1 MAQKLKNDLKIKK
14 KLNIKID
21 ENIEQ
26 AWAELGQAQ
35 PKFEWG
41 IKLELNFKKIM
52 LRLYL
57 LSYLTVIELG
67 IRQNL
72 SCIDW

>member
-1 MAQKLKNDLKIKK
+1 MK
-14 KLNIKID
+14 
-21 ENIEQ
+21 Q

-35 PKFEWG
+35 PKFKWG
-41 IKLELNFKKIM
+41 IKLELNIKKRLNWFIIFSINLHIM
-52 LRLYL
+52 FRLYL
-57 LSYLTVIELG
+57 IPYLTVIELG